1 MSGVYIILL
10 PQLGISVVS
19 WIQLILSMN
28 RYRGLC
34 RFSRHD
40 MWALLLFL
48 HGGFVRWIASLA
60 IRTSS
65 LAFQIAA
72 AFVGTAMG
80 WASFVVVFN
89 NDFVLPSRQQAV
101 ALAMSLLVT
110 VFWEVSNRLVFEL
123 PQVNVTS

>member
-1 MSGVYIILL
+1 MSDVYVILL
-10 PQLGISVVS
+10 PQLGISIVS

-34 RFSRHD
+34 KFTRHD

-48 HGGFVRWIASLA
+48 HGGFVRWIAALA

-80 WASFVVVFN
+80 WASFIVVFN
-89 NDFVLPSRQQAV
+89 DNVV
-101 ALAMSLLVT
+101 G
-110 VFWEVSNRLVFEL
+110 WKHIINK
-123 PQVNVTS
+123 VN